1 MESPTKDCPTN
12 ETTAS
17 TSLEKGAD
25 ADSKKVTRIKYS
37 DRNPSFFD
45 PQSIQVNLNEEVN
58 SHQVKQSPTQTMTYL
73 DDDYSLSNELN
84 EIVASNSVD
93 LHYFVFQNDIES
105 VKNYIKRHKK
115 EHPQQLKYYL
125 SIRDKHGNTPM
136 HLAAMLGHIEIVK
149 LLIENGAFVKAR
161 NKQLWTPLNE
171 AISYGNRE
179 LGKSLK
185 LKISCLIYN
194 LIY

>member
-1 MESPTKDCPTN
+1 MENPTIDCPSN
-12 ETTAS
+12 ETSA
-17 TSLEKGAD
+17 SLENSAN
-25 ADSKKVTRIKYS
+25 AKKVTRIKYS

-45 PQSIQVNLNEEVN
+45 PQSIEVKLNEEE
-58 SHQVKQSPTQTMTYL
+58 SLEKAKQTPTQTMSYL
-73 DDDYSLSNELN
+73 DDDYALSNELN
-84 EIVASNSVD
+84 EIVASNTVD

-179 LGKSLK
+179 LGKLLRLEISL
-185 LKISCLIYN
+185 LIYT
-194 LIY
+194 LFY

>member
-1 MESPTKDCPTN
+1 MESPTTVCPSN
-12 ETTAS
+12 ETSATAS
-17 TSLEKGAD
+17 LENSAD
-25 ADSKKVTRIKYS
+25 ANSKKVTRIKYS
-37 DRNPSFFD
+37 DRNPSFYD
-45 PQSIQVNLNEEVN
+45 HQSIEVKLNDEE
-58 SHQVKQSPTQTMTYL
+58 SQLKQPTQTMTYL
-73 DDDYSLSNELN
+73 DDDYALSNELN
-84 EIVASNSVD
+84 EIVASNSVE

-105 VKNYIKRHKK
+105 VRNYIKRHKK

-136 HLAAMLGHIEIVK
+136 HLAAMLGHIEVVK

-179 LGKSLK
+179 LGKRL
-185 LKISCLIYN
+185 
-194 LIY
+194 

>member
-45 PQSIQVNLNEEVN
+45 HQSIEVKLNDEEI
-58 SHQVKQSPTQTMTYL
+58 QCKQPLQTMTYL
-73 DDDYSLSNELN
+73 DDDYALSNELN
-84 EIVASNSVD
+84 EIVASNSAE

-105 VKNYIKRHKK
+105 VRNYIKRHKK
-115 EHPQQLKYYL
+115 EHPLQLKYYL

-136 HLAAMLGHIEIVK
+136 HLAAMLGHIDVIK

-179 LGKSLK
+179 LSKQIKSIIK
-185 LKISCLIYN
+185 
-194 LIY
+194 